1 MAQTAE
7 KILELKDVKIEFV
20 SKDSRLTAVNGVSF
34 HINQGEI
41 LGLVGESGC
50 GKTVTSL
57 AIMRLFKDTNGK
69 ITEGGIYFKG
79 QDLTGISERE
89 MAVIRGEEISM
100 IFQEPLT
107 SLNPVMRI
115 GDQISETIL
124 KHTRKTKKEAM
135 DIAREML
142 EKVGIPRVDQVLRE
156 YPHQLSG
163 GMNQRVMIA
172 MAMSLNPQLLIAD
185 EPTTALDVTIQ
196 AQILELM
203 KQINKDHGMSMLLIT
218 HDLGVVAEMC
228 QRVIVMYAGRI
239 VEQADVVDLFKS
251 PQHPY
256 TKGLIS
262 SVPVI
267 GRREERLESIPGNV
281 PTLAK
286 MPPGCK
292 FAPRCKYKLPV
303 CEREEPELFA
313 VDGGRQE
320 RSCRCWLMNGTAG
333 HDLGET
339 ADAGMDI
346 SKETREEASR

>member
-1 MAQTAE
+1 MAKAAE
-7 KILELKDVKIEFV
+7 KILEVKNLKIEFV
-20 SKDSRLTAVNGVSF
+20 SKKSSLTAVNGVSF
-34 HINQGEI
+34 HINKGEI

-69 ITEGGIYFKG
+69 ITEGGIHFKN
-79 QDLTGISERE
+79 QDITTVSDRE
-89 MAVIRGEEISM
+89 MAVMRGEEISM

-115 GDQISETIL
+115 GDQICEVIL
-124 KHTRKTKKEAM
+124 KHTKKSKQEAM
-135 DIAREML
+135 VIARERL
-142 EKVGIPRVDQVLRE
+142 EQVGIPRAEQVLND

-172 MAMSLNPQLLIAD
+172 MAMSLNPELLIAD

-196 AQILELM
+196 AQILDLM
-203 KQINKDHGMSMLLIT
+203 RRINRDHGMSMLLIT

-256 TKGLIS
+256 SKGLIN

-267 GRREERLESIPGNV
+267 GRRADRLESIPGNV
-281 PTLAK
+281 PMLAK
-286 MPPGCK
+286 MPAGCK
-292 FAPRCKYKLPV
+292 FAPRCKYKMER
-303 CEREEPELFA
+303 CEKEEPGLFA
-313 VDGGRQE
+313 VAGGRQE
-320 RSCRCWLMNGTAG
+320 RSCRCWLM
-333 HDLGET
+333 E
-339 ADAGMDI
+339 
-346 SKETREEASR
+346 KEVAEG